1 MKEDI
6 IKCSECNS
14 RELSVDAN
22 SGETYCEECG
32 LVLEENIFEET
43 SAGREKDSDPQ
54 SDRTHNPNRVGF
66 TLGSM
71 VGTTNVDGTKD
82 RSQTG
87 RTLRRLNQRVSL
99 KSHEKNRTNS

>member
-14 RELSVDAN
+14 RELSVDTN

-43 SAGREKDSDPQ
+43 SAGREKI
-54 SDRTHNPNRVGF
+54 V
-66 TLGSM
+66 TLK
-71 VGTTNVDGTKD
+71 VIEHII
-82 RSQTG
+82 
-87 RTLRRLNQRVSL
+87 LI
-99 KSHEKNRTNS
+99 E